1 MPGKRKRKRKQPHRI
16 DCLGFS
22 SRPEFV
28 LHSSRKQPTLAIS
41 NIDDCRQLALLTE
54 EKLEKAPP
62 TVTLLKYLT
71 PILPTELSKSLQ
83 TNLPQCPANIK
94 TVPLYTSS
102 NCLKPPSYCIGHL
115 SIFSLADGVS
125 LKDLVSRVRSLE
137 MNICLNILLS
147 ACTLHY
153 LELSCDECDSIYL
166 PITTDTILFEK
177 FGHFMKKERAYSSV
191 KTMSLFRIQLVI
203 KQDEKESV
211 MRERGTPTHD
221 EKMVGLKEMGAS
233 SLTENGII
241 SAGDNGDSGCMSVE
255 HGTSTHGDN
264 AVEDIKEVLPLQ
276 LTNESSLTNEGARAI
291 HEKIIARHSGMDG
304 FEGEATEL
312 MLLDGDKKLSE
323 QIEGC
328 GQTDVRRSGC
338 VEVEVWASGVVCEPS
353 NPNALPLGG
362 NSATLV
368 KIIELFHPSLSTHM
382 RFNNS
387 RWAGK
392 IKHTYYADAGIIII
406 MLHNMIVNAFYM
418 YVHILS

>member
-22 SRPEFV
+22 SRPELV

-115 SIFSLADGVS
+115 SIFSLADGAS

-137 MNICLNILLS
+137 INICLNILLS
-147 ACTLHY
+147 SCTLHY
-153 LELSCDECDSIYL
+153 LELSCDEYDSIYL
-166 PITTDTILFEK
+166 PISTDTTLFEK
-177 FGHFMKKERAYSSV
+177 FGQFMKKERAYSSV
-191 KTMSLFRIQLVI
+191 KTMRLFRIQLVI

-211 MRERGTPTHD
+211 LRERERERGTPTHD

-255 HGTSTHGDN
+255 HGTSTHGGS
-264 AVEDIKEVLPLQ
+264 AVED
-276 LTNESSLTNEGARAI
+276 
-291 HEKIIARHSGMDG
+291 M
-304 FEGEATEL
+304 
-312 MLLDGDKKLSE
+312 
-323 QIEGC
+323 
-328 GQTDVRRSGC
+328 RRTGC
-338 VEVEVWASGVVCEPS
+338 VDVEVWVSGVVCEPS

-392 IKHTYYADAGIIII
+392 IKHNII
-406 MLHNMIVNAFYM
+406 MQMQA
-418 YVHILS
+418 